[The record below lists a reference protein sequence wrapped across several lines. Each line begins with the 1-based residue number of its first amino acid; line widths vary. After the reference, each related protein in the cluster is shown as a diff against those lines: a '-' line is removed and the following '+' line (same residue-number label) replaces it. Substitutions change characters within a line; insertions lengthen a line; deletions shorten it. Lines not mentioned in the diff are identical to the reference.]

1 MPFQI
6 QDAFATEP
14 LIPAV
19 DEIVIPSETEAVEDK
34 IEDNLIEQ
42 SKDIKFSEPP
52 TASTSAVAEVG
63 LQFFLL
69 LPTFMDY
76 GDQMKP
82 FSMKIPKLWVLNLQ
96 RIMYRVSVVRAY
108 IEFKNNKLVL

>member
-1 MPFQI
+1 MNVWFFQI

-42 SKDIKFSEPP
+42 SEDIKFSE
-52 TASTSAVAEVG
+52 
-63 LQFFLL
+63 LQTHLV
-69 LPTFMDY
+69 TE
-76 GDQMKP
+76 G
-82 FSMKIPKLWVLNLQ
+82 
-96 RIMYRVSVVRAY
+96 
-108 IEFKNNKLVL
+108 KNSIFWS

>member
-1 MPFQI
+1 MLFQI

-42 SKDIKFSEPP
+42 SEDIKFSEPQ
-52 TASTSAVAEVG
+52 THLVTEGKNTIFLVAKSLTSSA
-63 LQFFLL
+63 FLL
-69 LPTFMDY
+69 
-76 GDQMKP
+76 
-82 FSMKIPKLWVLNLQ
+82 
-96 RIMYRVSVVRAY
+96 
-108 IEFKNNKLVL
+108 KNTHFLFTLK

>member
-1 MPFQI
+1 MNVWFFQI

-42 SKDIKFSEPP
+42 AESQTHLVTEGKNSIFWLLNPLHQVLFLFCWKIHIYYSNLDQKSGVILTSSEPDIFRMLF
-52 TASTSAVAEVG
+52 AIKRDWS
-63 LQFFLL
+63 
-69 LPTFMDY
+69 
-76 GDQMKP
+76 
-82 FSMKIPKLWVLNLQ
+82 
-96 RIMYRVSVVRAY
+96 R
-108 IEFKNNKLVL
+108 